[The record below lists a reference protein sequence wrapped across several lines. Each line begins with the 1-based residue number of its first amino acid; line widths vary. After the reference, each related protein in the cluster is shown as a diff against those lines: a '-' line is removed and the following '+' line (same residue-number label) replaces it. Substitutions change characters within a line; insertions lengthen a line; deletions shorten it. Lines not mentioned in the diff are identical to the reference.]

1 MLIITPCPKC
11 GRSIRVADQYLGTR
25 VRCPQ
30 CNAVF
35 VVEDADVGPAAAA
48 RLVPAAELR
57 KAPPR
62 AGDETGSP
70 RRRRRPRADD
80 EDEEDRPHRRRGG
93 RPGEWARVRTGL
105 TLVLASLGLGALC
118 SLFCGGSL
126 LAFGGGAI
134 GVAGALS
141 GNKDAGDR
149 AMAAFGTGMVLLAF
163 GACTGLISH
172 GLSIAGHVFCIFA
185 PPRHGAKILA
195 VVALV
200 LACLGLLL
208 TCGSG
213 YVNTPSPNS
222 DQYQSASPPT
232 PAPVGPHG
240 VLPLFGV
247 QYVCDFAEKVVF
259 LFFLRAVAL
268 GVKRDGLASGVVIQ
282 LIATGLGT
290 VLSTALICGGVLLSG
305 GFLYT
310 VLSSKDPK
318 AALGNAGAG
327 YAVAAA
333 VLAGL
338 FVLTW
343 VVLWVWY
350 VVTLFRARSAL
361 TAHLEARP

>member
-1 MLIITPCPKC
+1 MPAITPCPKC
-11 GRSIRVADQYLGTR
+11 GRKIRVADQYLGTR

-30 CNAVF
+30 CNTVF
-35 VVEDADVGPAAAA
+35 VVEDDGLAPSA
-48 RLVPAAELR
+48 RVVPAAELLKATPR
-57 KAPPR
+57 ADEETAPP
-62 AGDETGSP
+62 P
-70 RRRRRPRADD
+70 RRRRR
-80 EDEEDRPHRRRGG
+80 GG
-93 RPGEWARVRTGL
+93 RRGEWARVRTGL
-105 TLVLASLGLGALC
+105 TLIVASLGLGALC
-118 SLFCGGSL
+118 LVFCGGAL
-126 LAFGGGAI
+126 LAFGGGAV

-141 GNKDAGDR
+141 GNQDAGDK
-149 AMAAFGTGMVLLAF
+149 AMAAFGTGMVLLIF
-163 GACTGLISH
+163 GSCTGLISH

-213 YVNTPSPNS
+213 YVNTPNPNS
-222 DQYQSASPPT
+222 EQAQSSSPPT
-232 PAPVGPHG
+232 PVPFGPHG
-240 VLPLFGV
+240 IFPLFGL

-290 VLSTALICGGVLLSG
+290 LLSTVLICGGALLSG
-305 GFLYT
+305 EFLYT
-310 VLSSKDPK
+310 VLSSQDPK
-318 AALGNAGAG
+318 AALGNVGAG

-343 VVLWVWY
+343 LVLWVWF
-350 VVTLFRARSAL
+350 VITLFRARAAL
-361 TAHLEARP
+361 TAHLESRP